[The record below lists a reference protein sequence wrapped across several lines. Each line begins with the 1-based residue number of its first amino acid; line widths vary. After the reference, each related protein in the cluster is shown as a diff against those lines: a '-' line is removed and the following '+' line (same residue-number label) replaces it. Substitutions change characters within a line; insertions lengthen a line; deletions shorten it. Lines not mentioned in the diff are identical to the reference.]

1 MCKPIRKMTRA
12 TLFQRRTPLACG
24 WQSPVPVSSC
34 VGGVGWRRG
43 VLGVAK
49 WEEEMSGSIAFGSQ
63 TSAPVTLICSADP
76 VSPSTSFS
84 SSSFHEYAFPPHP
97 PNLHKWCAPHVVW
110 CGTDNSTTSGINML
124 QLLHMR
130 RTTQWQEGAPPLCSL
145 SFQLVPACLLKPRL
159 ILLTSPNVLIYL
171 VE

>member
-43 VLGVAK
+43 LLMLQSGRRRSRVASPSAVK
-49 WEEEMSGSIAFGSQ
+49 RLLRSHS
-63 TSAPVTLICSADP
+63 SAPLILSHHQPASLLPPFMNMLFLQIHLTCTNGVLHMRCVT
-76 VSPSTSFS
+76 
-84 SSSFHEYAFPPHP
+84 H
-97 PNLHKWCAPHVVW
+97 
-110 CGTDNSTTSGINML
+110 NSTTSGINML

-130 RTTQWQEGAPPLCSL
+130 RTTQWQKGAPPLCSL
-145 SFQLVPACLLKPRL
+145 SFQLVPVCLLKPRV
-159 ILLTSPNVLIYL
+159 ILLTPPNVLIYL
-171 VE
+171 VG